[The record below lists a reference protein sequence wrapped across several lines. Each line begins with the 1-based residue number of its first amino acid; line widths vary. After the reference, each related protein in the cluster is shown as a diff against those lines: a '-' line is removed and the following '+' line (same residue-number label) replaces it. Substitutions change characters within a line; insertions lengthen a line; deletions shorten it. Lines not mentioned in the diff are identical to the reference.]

1 MPPLSQSESRSHRT
15 ESSAL
20 EIPEVLHA
28 IAVLLDPSSLVTATQ
43 VSRLWHDC
51 CSPVLWGSITFQDWA
66 RPGFSPHQLYAH
78 ADLVR
83 TLEWCH
89 TQPSTSSATVT
100 TRITPE
106 SLERFMQPPPH
117 ELLLDR
123 MSLASDPRAKRTH
136 ASSSTAHHSDET
148 LPQHYDTVLAFTA
161 FEAPAEERLSFACL
175 NRLVGQ
181 CTNLHRLC
189 LQGGKEGIHGDM
201 ASAVHSLAFLQEL
214 ELSASRIVMDGEAR
228 PPTVQDWI
236 RGMDQLRSLSIRGT
250 AFSFDRRIVPRP
262 SSSTMLV
269 TPPPGP
275 LVQPTFP
282 IRHLT
287 LDTPALM
294 NETCLSHLIQQ
305 FPLLESLN
313 LPGGLAWNW
322 SDAFITHLARSCP
335 RLHSFTINS
344 ASFPSVPED
353 RLTALILGLCAAT
366 LDDGDAASEGSQR
379 SLRKFGAR
387 SCFVGD
393 STLWALQHHCPD
405 LEVLDIS
412 LTRGQGLS
420 KGGLYDYLMQARN
433 LRHLEAEG
441 VWIVLQD
448 VHQAN
453 LHVSQGEGEGE
464 EEESVQTDD
473 AHGQDEQHQQQ
484 QQPVHQPQQ
493 PELQQPEPQQ
503 QPQQQ
508 QQQHQSLHEQQTLSQ
523 QHVAR
528 PSCREWASRS
538 TLQHLNIGFTSPD
551 RSTRQ
556 CCHMYSLLA
565 TLTHLEYLQLSYTCL
580 NLSADSGFHQLQSL
594 TRLRVLSIETCGYSS
609 LSREDL
615 VWMVQTWPKLERIF
629 VNLPGG
635 TKDRQFRA
643 WLKEVGRDD
652 VAIESQ
658 QALMYY

>member
-1 MPPLSQSESRSHRT
+1 M
-15 ESSAL
+15 
-20 EIPEVLHA
+20 
-28 IAVLLDPSSLVTATQ
+28 
-43 VSRLWHDC
+43 
-51 CSPVLWGSITFQDWA
+51 IT
-66 RPGFSPHQLYAH
+66 G
-78 ADLVR
+78 
-83 TLEWCH
+83 
-89 TQPSTSSATVT
+89 
-100 TRITPE
+100 ITPE
-106 SLERFMQPPPH
+106 SLERFTQPPPH

-123 MSLASDPRAKRTH
+123 LSLASDLRAKHTH
-136 ASSSTAHHSDET
+136 ASSSTTHHNDDT
-148 LPQHYDTVLAFTA
+148 LPQHYDTLMAFTT
-161 FEAPAEERLSFACL
+161 FEAPAEERLSFGCL
-175 NRLVGQ
+175 NKLVGQ
-181 CTNLHRLC
+181 CTNLQRLC

-236 RGMDQLRSLSIRGT
+236 RGMDQLRTLSIRGT

-262 SSSTMLV
+262 SSSPILV
-269 TPPPGP
+269 TPSPVS

-322 SDAFITHLARSCP
+322 SDAFVAHLARSCP

-353 RLTALILGLCAAT
+353 RLTALVLGLCT
-366 LDDGDAASEGSQR
+366 VTSDDGDASSGGRQR

-448 VHQAN
+448 VHQEN
-453 LHVSQGEGEGE
+453 LH
-464 EEESVQTDD
+464 
-473 AHGQDEQHQQQ
+473 
-484 QQPVHQPQQ
+484 
-493 PELQQPEPQQ
+493 
-503 QPQQQ
+503 
-508 QQQHQSLHEQQTLSQ
+508 QTLSQ
-523 QHVAR
+523 QHAAR
-528 PSCREWASRS
+528 PSCREWASRT
-538 TLQHLNIGFTSPD
+538 TLKHLNIGFTSPD

-565 TLTHLEYLQLSYTCL
+565 TLTHLEHLQLSYTCL
-580 NLSADSGFHQLQSL
+580 NLSAGSGFHQLKSL

-658 QALMYY
+658 QAMMYY